1 MTRIR
6 TALVSPDP
14 IDTAALLASVE
25 RPEAGAVSL
34 FVGVVRDHDPQADGE
49 VVSLD
54 YSAHP
59 SAPQRIGEIIA
70 ATLESVDP
78 DGETV
83 VAAVHRIGH
92 LVVGDAA
99 FVVAVS
105 AAHRRQAFEV
115 CAQVVERVKAELPIW
130 KQQFAAD
137 GTYGWSG
144 L

>member
-14 IDTAALLASVE
+14 IDTAALLASVS
-25 RPEAGAVSL
+25 RPEAGAVAL
-34 FVGVVRDHDPQADGE
+34 FVGVVRDNDHQAEGR
-49 VVSLD
+49 VVALD
-54 YSAHP
+54 YTAHP
-59 SAPQRIGEIIA
+59 SAPQRIGEIVEA
-70 ATLESVDP
+70 ALESADP
-78 DGETV
+78 DEETV

-105 AAHRRQAFEV
+105 SGHRRLAFEV
-115 CAQVVERVKAELPIW
+115 CEQIVERVKAELPIW
-130 KQQFAAD
+130 KQQFTED
-137 GTYGWSG
+137 GTYGWPG